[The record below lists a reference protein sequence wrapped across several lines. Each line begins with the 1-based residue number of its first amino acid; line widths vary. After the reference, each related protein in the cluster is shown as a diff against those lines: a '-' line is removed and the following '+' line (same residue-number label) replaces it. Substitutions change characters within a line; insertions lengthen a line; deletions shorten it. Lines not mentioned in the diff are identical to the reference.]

1 MPAAF
6 ALDGREY
13 LSAVHDSYAEFMG
26 GGYRVLRSLP
36 GAGGRTYRRM
46 LVEQDG
52 VAQTIDETARMKI
65 SADPGYRPPNLSQA
79 GRLDVSYRI
88 ARLDQ

>member
-1 MPAAF
+1 M
-6 ALDGREY
+6 LDGREY

-26 GGYRVLRSLP
+26 GSYRILRSLP

-52 VAQTIDETARMKI
+52 VAQTIDETANKKI
-65 SADPGYRPPNLSQA
+65 SAEPTYRPPNLSQA

-88 ARLDQ
+88 ARLDE